1 MAEKNGRAIMEEG
14 AGTRIAYLAEY
25 EESIPLVAAW
35 GFQEWGHLTPGATL
49 EGTVERFRAQTKP
62 GMIPETLVAL
72 HGQHVIGMASLVKN
86 DLSLRPE
93 LTPWMASVYVDTP
106 YRGCGVGSQIVRA
119 VLAEAAALALERLYL
134 ITHDRM
140 TFYRRLGWTRVE
152 RVRYRGEDV
161 TVMRYS
167 LTEAAGEIAGC
178 RRDR

>member
-1 MAEKNGRAIMEEG
+1 MAEKNGRAILEKE
-14 AGTRIAYLAEY
+14 APICIAHLAEH
-25 EESIPLVAAW
+25 EESIPLLAAW

-49 EGTVERFRAQTKP
+49 DGTVEQYRARTTP

-72 HGQHVIGMASLVKN
+72 HGQRVIGMASLVEN

-106 YRGCGVGSQIVRA
+106 YRGCGVGSQIVCA
-119 VLAEAAALALERLYL
+119 VLTEAAALALERLYL

-140 TFYRRLGWTRVE
+140 TFYRRLGWTPVE

-161 TVMRYS
+161 TVMRYD
-167 LTEAAGEIAGC
+167 LTEAAGEIASC